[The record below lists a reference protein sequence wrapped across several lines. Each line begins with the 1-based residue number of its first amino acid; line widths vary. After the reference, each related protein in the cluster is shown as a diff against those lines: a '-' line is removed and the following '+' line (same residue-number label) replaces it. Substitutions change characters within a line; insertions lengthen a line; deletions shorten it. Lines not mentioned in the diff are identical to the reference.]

1 MSVALCL
8 PFSFFFFAF
17 GGHAR
22 ALFMEFG
29 VDIGKSGLLATFQ
42 GFPKRN
48 LIRGRG
54 GWVS

>member
-1 MSVALCL
+1 MEVINERGYLFA
-8 PFSFFFFAF
+8 FFFFFFAF

-48 LIRGRG
+48 LI
-54 GWVS
+54 